1 MPNPSLNLKIA
12 SLELVILQAS
22 YDLQSRTPGNPLAS
36 PRRLAVLRQA
46 RVMLHQCHLEQLN
59 VKGVLQ

>member
-1 MPNPSLNLKIA
+1 MICNPG
-12 SLELVILQAS
+12 
-22 YDLQSRTPGNPLAS
+22 TPGNSLAS